1 MLSHPP
7 SEQLLEYKRGARAR
21 WLAEQQQIAMRRAR
35 AQQLARATADLL
47 KAQFGVTRVVL
58 FGSLIHAGR
67 FHLHSDADVAA
78 WGLTAT
84 NWLRAMSAVAA
95 LASDIEI
102 NLVDIETCSP
112 ELLSVIEREGV
123 QL

>member
-1 MLSHPP
+1 MALLITP
-7 SEQLLEYKRGARAR
+7 EQWAEYKQGARAR
-21 WLAEQQQIAMRRAR
+21 WLAERRQIATRRMR
-35 AQQLARATADLL
+35 AQQLARVAADLL
-47 KAQFGVTRVVL
+47 KAQFGVTRVAL

-67 FHLHSDADVAA
+67 FHLHSDVDLAV

-95 LASDIEI
+95 LARDIEI

-112 ELLSVIEREGV
+112 ELLSVIEREGIE
-123 QL
+123 L